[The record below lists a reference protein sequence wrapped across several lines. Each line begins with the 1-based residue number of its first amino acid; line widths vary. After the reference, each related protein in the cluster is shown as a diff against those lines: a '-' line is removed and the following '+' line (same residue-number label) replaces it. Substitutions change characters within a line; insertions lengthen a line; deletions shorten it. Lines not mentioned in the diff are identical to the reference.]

1 MAKTTATKATGLN
14 DLTSILLSTLD
25 EKTFIS
31 ELSKHIFSI
40 VECDRL
46 VGYLVEEDTS
56 ATLVS
61 RNGEVVNDGIH
72 LKKGEGPAG
81 HVIRTKK
88 PYFSNSVSRD
98 PLFQAESIEGV
109 QAELCIPVSI
119 DGIVIATLHLQ
130 QMSDARQFERE
141 HITAILEILNDL
153 RQPLVNMKMYLAAKH
168 LNQALAKKIEQ
179 KEKELEASKTGL
191 NLADS
196 YRIQDK
202 DIIGK
207 SDSMKNLIHLADK
220 VAATDVHVLLTGENG
235 TGKEM
240 IARRVHCRGTRKE
253 GGFVSIDC
261 SAMSEIQLEK
271 ELFGEDNGFAQGGFT
286 RAGLLETAN
295 NGTLFINN
303 IEALTLNIQSKLY
316 KFLVDKMAFRIG
328 GQMPYRS
335 NVRIIAAT
343 TKDLHEICVENRFR
357 EDLFF
362 MLNTVNL
369 NVPSLRQRKEDI
381 ELLAISFLNSNKPV
395 HLHKSLSPGVIS
407 ALSEYKW
414 PGNVRELQNVMERA
428 FILSDGMIIER
439 NHLSETITRP
449 QVDETVQKDE
459 VVDFQEM
466 TLDELERRHICSAL
480 EHLGGNKTKTAKML
494 GITVKTLYNK
504 LHSYGMIEAKEA

>member
-1 MAKTTATKATGLN
+1 MTTAVTTKATELN
-14 DLTSILLSTLD
+14 QLTSILLSTLD
-25 EKTFIS
+25 EKNFFS
-31 ELSKHIFSI
+31 ELSKNLFDLIQ
-40 VECDRL
+40 CDRL
-46 VGYLVEEDTS
+46 TVYLVQEDTS

-61 RNGEVVNDGIH
+61 INGEVIQDGVH

-98 PLFQAESIEGV
+98 PLFGNETKDGV
-109 QAELCIPVSI
+109 IAELCIPVSV
-119 DGIVIATLHLQ
+119 DGIVIATLHFQ
-130 QMSDARQFERE
+130 QKNEERTFERD
-141 HITAILEILNDL
+141 HITGVLEVLNQL

-168 LNQALAKKIEQ
+168 LNQALAKKIEI
-179 KEKELEASKTGL
+179 KEKELEASKSGL

-196 YRIQDK
+196 YRIEDK
-202 DIIGK
+202 EIIGK
-207 SDSMKNLIHLADK
+207 SEAMKKLIHLSDK
-220 VAATDVHVLLTGENG
+220 VAATDVHALINGENG

-240 IARRVHCRGTRKE
+240 IARRIHCRGTRKD

-261 SAMSEIQLEK
+261 SAMSEVQLEK
-271 ELFGEDNGFAQGGFT
+271 ELFGEDGGFAQGGFS

-303 IEALTLNIQSKLY
+303 IESLTLNIQSKLY
-316 KFLVDKMAFRIG
+316 KFLMDKMAFRIG

-343 TKDLHEICVENRFR
+343 TKDLQEICLENRFR

-369 NVPSLRQRKEDI
+369 KVPSLRERREDI
-381 ELLAISFLNSNKPV
+381 ELLAISFLNSNKPN

-407 ALSEYKW
+407 ALSDYKW
-414 PGNVRELQNVMERA
+414 AGNVRELQNVMERA
-428 FILSDGMIIER
+428 YILSDGMIIER
-439 NHLSETITRP
+439 NHLAENITRP
-449 QVDETVQKDE
+449 QVDETIEQE
-459 VVDFQEM
+459 ETLEFQEI
-466 TLDELERRHICSAL
+466 TLDELEKRHICHAL
-480 EHLGGNKTKTAKML
+480 EHMGGNKTKTAKML

-504 LHSYGMIEAKEA
+504 LHSYGMIEPKEA